1 MIPKKHRRWII
12 FLISCLLF
20 TYSQFYRS
28 SIAVISP
35 NLIEELDLDTEDL
48 GLISAAFFYAFA
60 AMQIP
65 VGLYLDRVGPR
76 ALMTVLSLVAV
87 AGATLFAYG
96 ESAVALIVG
105 RSLLGVGMAC
115 NLMGPLKLI
124 TTWFSPLYFATLSA
138 TFVSVGTAGNI
149 AAATPLV
156 WLTEWFG
163 WRTTFL
169 LFAIS
174 NLIIAIVFY
183 LIARDHPDDSPVS
196 RPSAAATVSLS
207 VTLGGLLP
215 LFTRRDYWL
224 ISMGTFF
231 RYGIYA
237 SVQALWAG
245 PFLMVTM
252 GLSQMMT
259 GNLLLAMSI
268 GLIIGSPVCGWISD
282 TMLNSRKTVIIA
294 GLALMACILV
304 TLAVLPGSTALLTL
318 LALFFGFGF
327 SSGSGQIMYAHI
339 KERLPH
345 EKAGAAMTG
354 INFFTMTG
362 GAFFLHGLGWAIKTF
377 YPGGSLE
384 PGVYR
389 VAFVLFGVCLVVT
402 GLLYSLTIDDRRALR
417 KPMNNPTDNPH

>member
-1 MIPKKHRRWII
+1 MIPNKNRRWII
-12 FLISCLLF
+12 YLISCLLF
-20 TYSQFYRS
+20 TFSQFYRS

-35 NLIEELDLDTEDL
+35 NLVEELNLDTQDL

-65 VGLYLDRVGPR
+65 VGLYLDRLGPR
-76 ALMTVLSLVAV
+76 VLMTVLSLAAV
-87 AGATLFAYG
+87 AGATIFAYG
-96 ESAVALIVG
+96 ESAAALIVG

-138 TFVSVGTAGNI
+138 IFVSVGTAGNI

-174 NLIIAIVFY
+174 NLVIAVLFY
-183 LIARDHPDDSPVS
+183 LIARDHPGDPPVS
-196 RPSAAATVSLS
+196 PPTTSAGVSLS
-207 VTLGGLLP
+207 TALGDMLQ
-215 LFTRRDYWL
+215 LFSRRDYWL

-237 SVQALWAG
+237 SVQALWAS

-252 GLSQMMT
+252 DLSQLMT

-268 GLIIGSPVCGWISD
+268 GLIIGSPICGWISD
-282 TMLNSRKTVIIA
+282 SILRSRKTVIIA
-294 GLALMACILV
+294 GLAVMAGILV
-304 TLAVLPGSTALLTL
+304 TLAVLSDDTGLLIL
-318 LALFFGFGF
+318 FALFFGFGL

-339 KERLPH
+339 KERMPP
-345 EKAGAAMTG
+345 ENAGTAMTG

-362 GAFFLHGLGWAIKTF
+362 VAFFLHGLGWAIKVF
-377 YPGGSLE
+377 YPEGSQAPEVFRL
-384 PGVYR
+384 
-389 VAFVLFGVCLVVT
+389 AFVIFGGCLVIT
-402 GLLYSLTIDDRRALR
+402 GLLYSLTVDD
-417 KPMNNPTDNPH
+417 KS

>member
-12 FLISCLLF
+12 YLISCLLF
-20 TYSQFYRS
+20 TFSQFYRS

-35 NLIEELDLDTEDL
+35 NLVEELDLDTEDL

-65 VGLYLDRVGPR
+65 VGLYLDRLGPR
-76 ALMTVLSLVAV
+76 VLMTVLSLVAV

-96 ESAVALIVG
+96 ESAAALIVG

-138 TFVSVGTAGNI
+138 IFVSVGTAGNI

-174 NLIIAIVFY
+174 NLVIAIVFY
-183 LIARDHPDDSPVS
+183 LIARDQPNGPPLS
-196 RPSAAATVSLS
+196 RPTAGAGVSLS
-207 VTLGGLLP
+207 AALGGLLP

-252 GLSQMMT
+252 DLSQIMT

-268 GLIIGSPVCGWISD
+268 GLIVGSPVCGWISD
-282 TMLNSRKTVIIA
+282 SILRSRKPVIIA
-294 GLALMACILV
+294 GLAMMAGILA
-304 TLAVLPGSTALLTL
+304 TLAVLPSGTGLLIL
-318 LALFFGFGF
+318 LALFFGFGL

-339 KERLPH
+339 KERMPP
-345 EKAGAAMTG
+345 ENAGAAMTG

-362 GAFFLHGLGWAIKTF
+362 VAFFLHGLGWAINAF
-377 YPGGSLE
+377 YPEGSLAPE
-384 PGVYR
+384 VFR
-389 VAFVLFGVCLVVT
+389 MAFVLFGGCLVVT
-402 GLLYSLTIDDRRALR
+402 GLLYSLTVDEKRMLR
-417 KPMNNPTDNPH
+417 KRMHKPNVNSH